1 MRPDGQ
7 PFVINR
13 NRTRRTNR
21 CVGNKR
27 ATIESGSGP
36 ALFQQFSVWFRS
48 YPFRLGR
55 CANVILRIYSSI
67 IGLLKSLPN
76 GYLLYFK
83 RCVNRLIFLFC
94 NDANKVAIHFNM
106 DDTGQYCNCVNIE
119 LDQMGQD
126 ISWPNYASVQHIRP
140 YEIMQ
145 KVRVPT
151 YYGVNLTAPFRSV
164 ITSF

>member
-1 MRPDGQ
+1 M
-7 PFVINR
+7 NR
-13 NRTRRTNR
+13 NCARRTNR
-21 CVGNKR
+21 CVSNKR
-27 ATIESGSGP
+27 ATIEGGP
-36 ALFQQFSVWFRS
+36 GPPLFHQFSLWFRS

-94 NDANKVAIHFNM
+94 NDTNKVAIHFNM
-106 DDTGQYCNCVNIE
+106 DDTRQHCNYINIE
-119 LDQMGQD
+119 RDQMRENV
-126 ISWPNYASVQHIRP
+126 SWPDHSGVQHIRP
-140 YEIMQ
+140 YQIMQ
-145 KVRVPT
+145 KVGVPT
-151 YYGVNLTAPFRSV
+151 HYGINLAAPFRSV